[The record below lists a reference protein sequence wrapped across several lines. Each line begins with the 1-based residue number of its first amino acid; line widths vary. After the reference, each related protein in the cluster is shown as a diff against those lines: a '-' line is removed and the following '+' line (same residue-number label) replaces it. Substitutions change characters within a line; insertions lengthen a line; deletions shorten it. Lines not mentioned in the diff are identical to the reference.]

1 MDEQKLADQQLP
13 DQQFVDRQLVEQQ
26 LAGQRPENIEQALD
40 AMRRTLE
47 FYHTVK
53 DQRAVF
59 LRLYYVMTLEVYAA
73 ICGCGRYENLQTFLD
88 PDWIFRLSG
97 RFATRYFASLD
108 PDHRSPAWAVAHEAA
123 QDPWSSVVENA
134 LLGINAHINRDLPM
148 AIADN
153 LDPAE
158 LTDYPML
165 QRRKFD
171 HDQVN
176 KLLVAVLNG
185 IQDTLAADYE
195 PGIAVADRVM
205 GGLDERMGAFALKH
219 FREHVWWDA
228 LAYACAKAGPVDEE
242 IVRAKLDA
250 MACEYAADL
259 KHPRW
264 MWWLERALNVVVRP
278 FRREK
283 DWRSIVLEQR
293 CCHDHCPLAAA
304 PRAA

>member
-1 MDEQKLADQQLP
+1 MDEEKLADQQL
-13 DQQFVDRQLVEQQ
+13 VERQL
-26 LAGQRPENIEQALD
+26 ADQRPENIEQALD
-40 AMRRTLE
+40 AMQRTLGC
-47 FYHTVK
+47 YHATK
-53 DQRAVF
+53 DKRAVF

-73 ICGCGRYENLQTFLD
+73 IRGCGRYENVQTFLD

-123 QDPWSSVVENA
+123 QDPGSSVVENA

-153 LDPAE
+153 LDPVE
-158 LTDYPML
+158 LTDYRIL

-176 KLLVAVLNG
+176 KLLIAVMNG

-195 PGIAVADRVM
+195 PGIAVADRIM
-205 GGLDERMGAFALKH
+205 GSLDERVGAFALKH

-228 LAYACAKAGPVDEE
+228 LAYASAKAGPVDEE

-250 MACEYAADL
+250 MASEYAADL

-264 MWWLERALNVVVRP
+264 LWWLEEALNAVVRR
-278 FRREK
+278 FRKEK
-283 DWRSIVLEQR
+283 DWPSIALEQR
-293 CCHDHCPLAAA
+293 CCHDHRSLADAA
-304 PRAA
+304 RAA